1 MNIINK
7 IGIAASLMAAAMM
20 SSCSDKGYWDEA
32 PAEQGYSFEAAS
44 YSANLAPGPNTLT
57 FTLERSIA
65 NSEESVDVTF
75 TPSPGCPSDISL
87 ASPVVFKAG
96 SYTAEVTLSIA
107 DAQPPHT
114 YSGTLNFNAD
124 KASYAGIAK
133 CEFSYPVNY
142 TWSSM
147 GNGTFYD
154 AFVMDGAEEPFSVEI
169 MKTDGFERYRV
180 MNPYAEY
187 YTTIGPNFYDAGW
200 IGSTGPA
207 YIEFWENA
215 DGNLSFNSYNTG
227 LNYEGNSEQPIGAYN
242 WSAFAAGSYP
252 SDQDIWYAEGFAV
265 LSPIYYI
272 NGLGGFGQIQYAV
285 QIELPK

>member
-7 IGIAASLMAAAMM
+7 IGIAASLMAAAVMT
-20 SSCSDKGYWDEA
+20 SCSDKGYWDEA

-44 YSANLAPGPNTLT
+44 SSETLAPGPNTITL
-57 FTLERSIA
+57 TLERSIA

-75 TPSPGCPSDISL
+75 TPGAGCPSDISL

-114 YSGTLNFNAD
+114 YSGVLSFDAS

-133 CEFSYPVNY
+133 CEVTYPVSY
-142 TWSSM
+142 TWSSI

-154 AFVMDGAEEPFSVEI
+154 AWVMDNAEAPYSVEI
-169 MKTDGFERYRV
+169 LKTDGFERYRV
-180 MNPYAEY
+180 LNPYAEY
-187 YTTIGPNFYDAGW
+187 YSTIGPASWENW

-215 DGNLSFNSYNTG
+215 DGLLSFSAYATG
-227 LNYEGNSEQPIGAYN
+227 LLYQADASQAIGAYPY
-242 WSAFAAGSYP
+242 SAFTAGSYESGYDKWY
-252 SDQDIWYAEGFAV
+252 SDGFAV
-265 LSPIYYI
+265 LSPVYYI
-272 NGLGGFGQIQYAV
+272 PGVGGFGQQQYAV
-285 QIELPK
+285 QIVLPQ